1 MRLFSDSSLP
11 TSFPVPDSLA
21 LPPEDSCGPFRS
33 GVGSCSQGD
42 LEAEEPAFAAGV
54 TLEIALRSKEG
65 SSASASPLSVGQCS
79 TGVDVEIGAARGD
92 EKEEA
97 EGLSENCVSESHL
110 KSERTGA

>member
-1 MRLFSDSSLP
+1 M
-11 TSFPVPDSLA
+11 PVSLA
-21 LPPEDSCGPFRS
+21 LSPEDSSVPFRA

-42 LEAEEPAFAAGV
+42 PEAEESTFAAGV
-54 TLEIALRSKEG
+54 KLETALRSKG
-65 SSASASPLSVGQCS
+65 ASSASASPLPVGQCS
-79 TGVDVEIGAARGD
+79 TGVDVERGAAKGD